1 MEWSM
6 VDEKVTVGVERG
18 ERKMSCRCGE
28 RWREKEVR
36 GGKILR
42 FSKKKTQK
50 KKYFR
55 DFIPSRS
62 EKG

>member
-1 MEWSM
+1 M

-18 ERKMSCRCGE
+18 ERKTSCRCGE

-36 GGKILR
+36 GGKILN
-42 FSKKKTQK
+42 FSKKKIQK
-50 KKYFR
+50 KKDFR